1 MIPHVRGHDG
11 PAGYRRWVVDEMQA
25 ILDWQQRGITA
36 RILGYSHQQ
45 NPLLMQSPERSDDRL
60 QHWQQLV
67 DAWCFGWE
75 IEARSL

>member
-1 MIPHVRGHDG
+1 M
-11 PAGYRRWVVDEMQA
+11 DEMQA

-75 IEARSL
+75 IEDAARSL